1 VLSRLFLALGLA
13 ALAAPLAARGETG
26 YTTRELELRERPVSA
41 APLAG
46 KVPKNAKVEILA
58 EQKAWSQV
66 KSGEVTGW
74 TLSFYVMKG
83 EPAAAPSMGRR
94 LGGLFSL
101 GTERRAETSAT
112 LGIRGLD
119 EEDLA
124 AAQYNEPELK
134 RLESLGVPRAEGEAF
149 AKRGAL
155 VPQKVDYLAP
165 LSQ

>member
-1 VLSRLFLALGLA
+1 MLGKGFLAIAL
-13 ALAAPLAARGETG
+13 LAAPLAALGETG

-58 EQKAWSQV
+58 EQKAWSQIR
-66 KSGEVTGW
+66 SGETTGW

-83 EPAAAPSMGRR
+83 EPAPAPSVGRR

-101 GTERRAETSAT
+101 GTERRAETTAT
-112 LGIRGLD
+112 IGIRGLD
-119 EEDLA
+119 EEDLKS
-124 AAQYNEPELK
+124 AQYNENELK
-134 RLESLGVPRAEGEAF
+134 RLESLGVPRAEGESF